1 MICTMPSTALSV
13 SILNSTLT
21 SDPLFGRTCLLI
33 CHDDTRR
40 DLRHP
45 AKIYSPEC
53 VEEEFSEVRGSKL
66 RSNTPDLLHI
76 SSNISRPFPITA
88 PHRYKPREERVASS
102 CHLLLVG
109 FPRISRRCCPG
120 RVWVG
125 APQSITNT
133 PREIST
139 PTTNSPIAR

>member
-1 MICTMPSTALSV
+1 MIWTIPSTTLSV

-53 VEEEFSEVRGSKL
+53 VEGEFCELRRDGVL
-66 RSNTPDLLHI
+66 RSSHTSGSRKLHHPLCPLILGLLTNWRANEI
-76 SSNISRPFPITA
+76 RPFT
-88 PHRYKPREERVASS
+88 
-102 CHLLLVG
+102 G
-109 FPRISRRCCPG
+109 MGG
-120 RVWVG
+120 R
-125 APQSITNT
+125 
-133 PREIST
+133 
-139 PTTNSPIAR
+139 

>member
-1 MICTMPSTALSV
+1 MPSTTLSV

-53 VEEEFSEVRGSKL
+53 VEEEFSEVHGSKQPL
-66 RSNTPDLLHI
+66 RRSAKHSTTAWWHTVSVETLRVG
-76 SSNISRPFPITA
+76 SRSCTI
-88 PHRYKPREERVASS
+88 KVCQGVAT
-102 CHLLLVG
+102 
-109 FPRISRRCCPG
+109 RND
-120 RVWVG
+120 
-125 APQSITNT
+125 A
-133 PREIST
+133 
-139 PTTNSPIAR
+139 TT

>member
-1 MICTMPSTALSV
+1 MIWTIPSTTLSV

-53 VEEEFSEVRGSKL
+53 VEGEFCEL
-66 RSNTPDLLHI
+66 RSALKGHLGTLRKRGRGVNPRRSTRCAGPAADA
-76 SSNISRPFPITA
+76 TA
-88 PHRYKPREERVASS
+88 
-102 CHLLLVG
+102 
-109 FPRISRRCCPG
+109 
-120 RVWVG
+120 
-125 APQSITNT
+125 
-133 PREIST
+133 
-139 PTTNSPIAR
+139 SP